1 VSIYV
6 PMPLPTRVQPER
18 IVFRA
23 AIRSSRSTNVT
34 RRAIDDR
41 RESAR
46 AVTGETIAGIPL
58 EGSAESRV
66 NPAGR
71 DLGSFTLNESM
82 SVSLDGI
89 RALAAQAVVVGHT
102 ISFFGVLPQLQPPF
116 APYMQNIGVLVF
128 FVLSGYL
135 ISYTVWK
142 KGAKGSYTFRTYAI
156 ERFARIFSGFL
167 PGLAFIVVVD
177 AGVILYASSRY
188 AYANEYSVGSLVANL
203 AMLQDHDFATF
214 VSRFVPSMV
223 EPLVA
228 GVTTFGSGRPLWTLS
243 IEWWIYMAFG
253 WFLLAGA
260 TRSRYPI
267 RYLGTAA
274 LVAALPM
281 FNLVGG
287 RGNSL
292 TLAWLVGAFAFW
304 LSLTIPPNWS
314 ARTSVAIALV
324 LTLAAAYRVNL
335 TGQEYDLVFACLL
348 AGALYFLLSAFRMSA
363 FRYSAPIPGVANFVA
378 GYSLTLYLTHYTIL
392 AAMVAV
398 DIPLPKPLLVV
409 SAIGLCN
416 VVAALIAWPTET
428 QHKRFA
434 AWLLA
439 RVPSPVA
446 PESVDLGAH
455 LAHTPAEQRRPGA

>member
-1 VSIYV
+1 MLSHY
-6 PMPLPTRVQPER
+6 PEFSSAYSQGEDEALSR
-18 IVFRA
+18 GV
-23 AIRSSRSTNVT
+23 RSMTDAT
-34 RRAIDDR
+34 ARRAVSSEPVSGI
-41 RESAR
+41 
-46 AVTGETIAGIPL
+46 AVEGAAG
-58 EGSAESRV
+58 SRV
-66 NPAGR
+66 EAAGR
-71 DLGSFTLNESM
+71 DPGSFTLNESM
-82 SVSLDGI
+82 SVSIDGL
-89 RALAAQAVVVGHT
+89 RALAAQAVVVGHA
-102 ISFFGVLPQLQPPF
+102 ISFFGVLPWLQPPF

-142 KGAKGSYTFRTYAI
+142 KRAKGSYTFRTYAI

-167 PGLAFIVVVD
+167 PGLAFIVAVD
-177 AGVILYASSRY
+177 AGVILVASSRY

-214 VSRFVPSMV
+214 VSRFVPSIV
-223 EPLVA
+223 EPFVA

-253 WFLLAGA
+253 WLVLAGA
-260 TRSRYPI
+260 TRSRHPI

-274 LVAALPM
+274 LVVALPM

-292 TLAWLVGAFAFW
+292 TLMWIVGGIAFW
-304 LSLTIPPNWS
+304 LNLTIPPSWS
-314 ARTSVAIALV
+314 VRTSVALALL
-324 LTLAAAYRVNL
+324 LTLTAAYRVNL
-335 TGQEYDLVFACLL
+335 THREYDLVFACLL

-363 FRYSAPIPGVANFVA
+363 FRYSTPVPRVARFVA

-398 DIPLPKPLLVV
+398 DIPLPKPLLVI

-416 VVAALIAWPTET
+416 VVAALIAWPTEM

-439 RVPSPVA
+439 RAPSPVA
-446 PESVDLGAH
+446 PGSVDLGAH
-455 LAHTPAEQRRPGA
+455 LAHAHAEHRRPEA